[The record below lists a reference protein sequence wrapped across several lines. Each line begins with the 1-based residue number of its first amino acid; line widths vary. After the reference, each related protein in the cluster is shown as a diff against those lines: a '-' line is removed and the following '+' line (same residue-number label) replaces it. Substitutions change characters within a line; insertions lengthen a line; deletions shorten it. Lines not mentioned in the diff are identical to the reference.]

1 MVDVGAVFPPQEGE
15 CLEAQ
20 RRLVALLMAFVCSLP
35 RDVSWGEKG
44 SCLNAVL
51 PSSTASSVGRGRDKL
66 WPRL

>member
-1 MVDVGAVFPPQEGE
+1 M
-15 CLEAQ
+15 EAQ

-35 RDVSWGEKG
+35 RDVSWGGKG